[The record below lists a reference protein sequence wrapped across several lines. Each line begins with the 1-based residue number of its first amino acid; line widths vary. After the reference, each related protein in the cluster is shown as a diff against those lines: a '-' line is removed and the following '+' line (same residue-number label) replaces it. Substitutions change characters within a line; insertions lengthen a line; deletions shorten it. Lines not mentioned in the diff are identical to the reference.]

1 MQLVLTH
8 TTTSRLT
15 HSITQAREG
24 ERSLMNIRLLTH
36 VALCGLLVTS
46 ASGASQSSG
55 LSLTLSTHVTHR
67 MSAPGA
73 RSQQKTV
80 HLSCMGR
87 ADKLRCRPCRDR
99 HLLQLY
105 AEIVISHAHADERL
119 ASMAAASRV

>member
-1 MQLVLTH
+1 
-8 TTTSRLT
+8 
-15 HSITQAREG
+15 
-24 ERSLMNIRLLTH
+24 MNIRLLTH

-105 AEIVISHAHADERL
+105 AEIVISYAEIVISHTHADERL